1 MFGRLQPSLCLST
14 TMLGKPM
21 FHMSRDLHRDRPTT
35 ISREAR
41 LTTMDHQSRGPLVE
55 SFLVVDS
62 LVRSV
67 TNKCVNRVCKGPIHT
82 L

>member
-1 MFGRLQPSLCLST
+1 
-14 TMLGKPM
+14 
-21 FHMSRDLHRDRPTT
+21 
-35 ISREAR
+35 
-41 LTTMDHQSRGPLVE
+41 MDHQSRGPLVE